1 MKLRSLL
8 IASVAAAGLS
18 TGAYATDLGVLW
30 SPDTTSDYDAPTVEL
45 NSVFGDERFDDLDL
59 LVIAQG
65 DVFDEGSGGLSPPDL
80 HEFEIVRT
88 DFYLVSE
95 PSDWGDE
102 VFFDEIM
109 NAPGGTGGF
118 KIPSRVDVAD
128 IHYPAQHWMVTGPGA
143 LPPDPSIEGTC
154 RIVEPIQDC
163 GLQVGAT
170 S

>member
-18 TGAYATDLGVLW
+18 TGAYAAGLGVLW
-30 SPDTTSDYDAPTVEL
+30 APDTTGDYDAPTIEL
-45 NSVFGDERFDDLDL
+45 DSVFGGEWLDDLDL
-59 LVIAQG
+59 PVMAQG
-65 DVFDEGSGGLSPPDL
+65 GGDMFDEGWHGVSPSYL
-80 HEFEIVRT
+80 HEYEIH
-88 DFYLVSE
+88 YLVSK

-102 VFFDEIM
+102 VFFVEIM

-118 KIPSRVDVAD
+118 KIPSRIDVAD
-128 IHYPAQHWMVTGPGA
+128 IHYTAQHWMVTGPGA